1 LLLTSNSVNWL
12 WLQDKLSK
20 FINSNFCKK
29 YTCPSIR
36 ILFLKSNLYNKSGTQ
51 ESLDDIYFKCAMDY
65 NLYGLAYIEII
76 WGKGYK
82 NISEIYHID
91 ASKIRWGKINDKGRA
106 IIL

>member
-1 LLLTSNSVNWL
+1 
-12 WLQDKLSK
+12 
-20 FINSNFCKK
+20 
-29 YTCPSIR
+29 
-36 ILFLKSNLYNKSGTQ
+36 
-51 ESLDDIYFKCAMDY
+51 MDY